1 MLNESFFVALAFFT
15 VMAAFVY
22 IGLPRRLM
30 KALDDKAAAI
40 EDELNQAKALREEAA
55 KVLADYEK
63 QRKQAEKQAEEIISL
78 ARDTAQRTAED
89 AKLAMEAQMQRRA
102 KQAELKIARSEEQ
115 LMKDVRAAIT
125 ELAVDAAAHLVATGL
140 TSDKAEELV
149 DQNIA
154 ELPTRLQ

>member
-89 AKLAMEAQMQRRA
+89 AKLAMEAQMKRRA

>member
-1 MLNESFFVALAFFT
+1 MLNETFFVALAFFT

-30 KALDDKAAAI
+30 KALDDKAATI
-40 EDELNQAKALREEAA
+40 QDKLNQAKALRKEAA

-63 QRKQAEKQAEEIISL
+63 QRKQAEKQAEEIISV
-78 ARDTAQRTAED
+78 ARDTAQRTAD
-89 AKLAMEAQMQRRA
+89 QAKLAMDAQMQRRA

-125 ELAVDAAAHLVATGL
+125 ELAVDAATHLVANGL
-140 TSDKAEELV
+140 TSDKAQELV
-149 DQNIA
+149 DQNIS

>member
-40 EDELNQAKALREEAA
+40 ADELNQAKALREEAA

>member
-30 KALDDKAAAI
+30 KALDDKTAAI

>member
-40 EDELNQAKALREEAA
+40 EAELNQAKALREEAA